1 MIIDDADAIYY
12 GTAAISKVYLGTT
25 QVYPV
30 SFNYVISKN
39 VTTTNSLQVG
49 AAVTKDMDLSSKT
62 SNAAYIPGDS
72 SLTSIRSY
80 WQDWGGDI
88 FDGWGFFYIYDVGN
102 SQFLSPQ
109 LSPINQADGVI
120 STQTFTING
129 RTFTIKHGYPVQGIF
144 KMDISVNDNLPFIF
158 GTDGNMGSN
167 GSTANSNYTHA
178 YTLRSQAMTLHYNYN
193 VQLTTTTEALYSY
206 FVPYEVSKN
215 QATIPYVSYRYSGD
229 NLAIHSVEV
238 QKGITAYFAK
248 QYDVKN
254 WVVNDLKLDNLY

>member
-25 QVYPV
+25 QVYPAT
-30 SFNYVISKN
+30 FNYVISKN
-39 VTTTNSLQVG
+39 NLTTGGFTVG
-49 AAVTKDMDLSSKT
+49 ASITKDMDLANRT
-62 SNAAYIPGDS
+62 SNLAYIPGNS
-72 SLTSIRSY
+72 NLTSIRNY
-80 WQDWGGDI
+80 WSDWGGDI
-88 FDGWGFFYIYDVGN
+88 FDTWGFFYIYDVGN
-102 SQFLSPQ
+102 NQFLSPQ

-120 STQTFTING
+120 STQNFTING

-144 KMDISVNDNLPFIF
+144 KMDVSVNDNLPFIF

-178 YTLRSQAMTLHYNYN
+178 YTLRSQAMNLYYNYN

-206 FVPYEVSKN
+206 FVPYEISKN
-215 QATIPYVSYRYSGD
+215 QASMPYISYVYGGD
-229 NLAIHSVEV
+229 SLAIHSVEV
-238 QKGITAYFAK
+238 LKGITVYFAK
-248 QYDVKN
+248 QNDVKN